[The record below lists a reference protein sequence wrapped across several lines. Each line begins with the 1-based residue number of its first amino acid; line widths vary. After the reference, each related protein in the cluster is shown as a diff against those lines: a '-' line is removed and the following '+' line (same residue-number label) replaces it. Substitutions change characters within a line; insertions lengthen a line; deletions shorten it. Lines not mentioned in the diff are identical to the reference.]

1 MNCACA
7 SQSATLEKFPKI
19 FQDLSD
25 KNKMVA
31 KSGGAGHTRW
41 KGGVGG
47 GGVIREGSALKGYL
61 FQASGI

>member
-41 KGGVGG
+41 KGGGG
-47 GGVIREGSALKGYL
+47 GGEGYSL
-61 FQASGI
+61 